1 MPRRKRTI
9 AGIDLGSSKV
19 TSVIADVS
27 PDEIVVRGINS
38 APTRSIVKGV
48 IRDLNQC
55 AAEIDASFSGAVYAS
70 GVHVDSVHLAVTSKD
85 LVSVPRFAEIRLES
99 AQVEISQ
106 QHIDR
111 LFDSIRETA
120 SNKGYIRLQRI
131 VQEFEVNETRG
142 VRNPLGMFGE
152 RLAVRVQDIIGPE
165 WLLNNYKK
173 ALDRLGLK
181 VVSLIPSILCAGEA
195 VLTTEE
201 KNTGCILLDLG
212 HGTTDAAIY
221 RDGSAAYTDTI
232 PVGVGNFETDFMQGL
247 GVSLEEAQRIRRSFF
262 KAWTSSSQ
270 PDAEDIIDIKFYGH
284 AEFAKIKRQK
294 VMEVALPRLEEWS
307 SLIRRSLRDSGMLES
322 VPGGVVLSGGG
333 AFIRE
338 IVGFFRHHLGKPVR
352 IGIPRGYSHLFEEFR
367 APQYASALG
376 ITSFAGAGER
386 EEAYGPGFLENVADF
401 FLDLV
406 NRVGKKGETPPKK

>member
-1 MPRRKRTI
+1 
-9 AGIDLGSSKV
+9 
-19 TSVIADVS
+19 
-27 PDEIVVRGINS
+27 
-38 APTRSIVKGV
+38 
-48 IRDLNQC
+48 
-55 AAEIDASFSGAVYAS
+55 
-70 GVHVDSVHLAVTSKD
+70 
-85 LVSVPRFAEIRLES
+85 
-99 AQVEISQ
+99 
-106 QHIDR
+106 
-111 LFDSIRETA
+111 
-120 SNKGYIRLQRI
+120 
-131 VQEFEVNETRG
+131 
-142 VRNPLGMFGE
+142 MFGE

-212 HGTTDAAIY
+212 YGTTDVAIY

-232 PVGVGNFETDFMQGL
+232 PVGVGNFESDFMQGL

-262 KAWTSSSQ
+262 KAWTSSNQ
-270 PDAEDIIDIKFYGH
+270 PDADDVIDVKFYGH
-284 AEFAKIKRQK
+284 SEFAKIKRQK
-294 VMEVALPRLEEWS
+294 VVEIALPRLEEWS
-307 SLIRRSLRDSGMLES
+307 ALIRRSLRDSGMLES
-322 VPGGVVLSGGG
+322 VPGGVVLTGGG

-376 ITSFAGAGER
+376 ITSFAGASAR

-406 NRVGKKGETPPKK
+406 NRVGKKREPVEKD